1 MGATKDPMFR
11 LRPDTLSASRLI
23 PSSDISRSKCGSN
36 TPISTP
42 SNLTPSTSAAA
53 VISNIVSNGITGS
66 ESGPFPTMPGQVALW
81 SLGKLF
87 SDIVFQ
93 LFCELLICFT
103 KDKKNPLIHL
113 YNQIWV
119 IGTKVLQHDDWIG
132 FGGID
137 NGNTFLSSFFT
148 NEKLIIGKLAVADHG
163 RGFNIPNTHLA
174 MTLHHNQTISCGIF
188 NGYRLPWQNGQF
200 FCTESG
206 GTVTDPLFDIAFRDH
221 FLIILYRNGLHKAGF
236 QKIRIG
242 I

>member
-66 ESGPFPTMPGQVALW
+66 ESGPFPIMPGQVALG
-81 SLGKLF
+81 SSGKLF

-148 NEKLIIGKLAVADHG
+148 NEIPTRRKPALAHEG
-163 RGFNIPNTHLA
+163 SGFKSPNARLPI
-174 MTLHHNQTISCGIF
+174 TLPHHQTIG
-188 NGYRLPWQNGQF
+188 
-200 FCTESG
+200 
-206 GTVTDPLFDIAFRDH
+206 
-221 FLIILYRNGLHKAGF
+221 
-236 QKIRIG
+236 
-242 I
+242 